1 MNSASASSASIS
13 SHKRGSDAREFARGK
28 ALTSAAAGGGEDH
41 RVRRGPSRG
50 SNPNFNNVIRQRKR
64 QQLGSIKWQPSA
76 STRTRSASSRPKA
89 TSTKRSASSS
99 PKKSSVAVRGANGK
113 IKPSASAREE
123 FMKQRG
129 YPKRRKG
136 YAVDHIV
143 PLECGGADEPSN
155 MKNSLRT
162 VPLPKL
168 VVQWLHLVGSSC
180 FWFGLKYGISPYSAR
195 NCSVIVQSHSAGAAW
210 LHDRSRPAYCKSDG

>member
-1 MNSASASSASIS
+1 M
-13 SHKRGSDAREFARGK
+13 
-28 ALTSAAAGGGEDH
+28 
-41 RVRRGPSRG
+41 RRGPSRG

-123 FMKQRG
+123 FMKRRG
-129 YPKRRKG
+129 YPKGRKG

-168 VVQWLHLVGSSC
+168 VVQWLTQWRSRT
-180 FWFGLKYGISPYSAR
+180 KYGKPDDFILAVPQGYSRRSCTTAAR
-195 NCSVIVQSHSAGAAW
+195 
-210 LHDRSRPAYCKSDG
+210 LHQAVV